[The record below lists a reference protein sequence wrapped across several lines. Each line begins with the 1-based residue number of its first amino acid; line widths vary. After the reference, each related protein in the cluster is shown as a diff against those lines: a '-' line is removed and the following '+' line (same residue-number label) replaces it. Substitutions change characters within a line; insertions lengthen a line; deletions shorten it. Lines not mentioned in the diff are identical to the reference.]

1 MRALRLAFPAALMAL
16 APLLSSD
23 AAAQTRARVVIEAGR
38 PAPVYSRRPVRRVA
52 PRPRVI
58 VVERVVL
65 ERHGRGRG
73 QGWFRR
79 HGYRPVTLYYVN
91 GRYLDRRIDRRG
103 VREVVV
109 YERNGRY
116 YRDWDDRDR
125 DGRRFEDR
133 DRDDY
138 DRWRN
143 EHSRDRDDQYKYDYE
158 DWDD

>member
-1 MRALRLAFPAALMAL
+1 MRALRLALPAALIAL
-16 APLLSSD
+16 APALPSN
-23 AAAQTRARVVIEAGR
+23 AEAQTRVVIETGR
-38 PAPVYSRRPVRRVA
+38 NVPVYSRRPIRRVA

-58 VVERVVL
+58 VVNRVVL
-65 ERHGRGRG
+65 ERQGRGRG

-91 GRYLDRRIDRRG
+91 GRYFDRRIDRRG

-109 YERNGRY
+109 FERDGRY
-116 YRDWDDRDR
+116 YRDWDRRDR
-125 DGRRFEDR
+125 DDRRYEDR

-138 DRWRN
+138 DRWRK
-143 EHSRDRDDQYKYDYE
+143 EHAGERDDQDKYE

>member
-16 APLLSSD
+16 APVLSSE
-23 AAAQTRARVVIEAGR
+23 AAAQTRARVVIETGR

-125 DGRRFEDR
+125 DGRFEDR

-138 DRWRN
+138 DRWRK
-143 EHSRDRDDQYKYDYE
+143 EQGRDRDGQYRYDD
-158 DWDD
+158 DWDY